1 MTRRILVLD
10 GHPDPD
16 ETRFVHALAAAYREG
31 AEAGGHEVLAIR
43 AADIEF
49 PLLRTQA
56 DYEKGDPVDAVRRCQ
71 SAFDWAT
78 HVVILYPLWL
88 GSMPALLKGL
98 LEQLLRPG
106 FAFSTVKLGR
116 WPVKLQAGKSAR
128 VVVTMGMPGWWY
140 RWYFRAH
147 SLRSLQR
154 NILRFIGFRRV
165 RATVIGSVAM
175 LSRQQ
180 REEQLATMRA
190 LGRDAR

>member
-43 AADIEF
+43 AADVEF